1 MFFCEYCMPA
11 EWYGSHGRVY
21 MMLYVV
27 IDMGDRDVGA
37 PAGYRDITPTL
48 SSLTI
53 SANELFLL
61 PGLLHCDFALVK
73 TLD

>member
-1 MFFCEYCMPA
+1 
-11 EWYGSHGRVY
+11 VY